1 MRWIIGEVQSKLKGC
16 YVFLEV
22 SGSGSQTLAGI
33 KIIWNACYN
42 TDFWA
47 PTPEVLIQ
55 CVWSGVQEFAFLT
68 SSQMMTIIL
77 VWEPHFEDL
86 ALRLLLRLHCLQGAM
101 QCALSWRQN
110 FE

>member
-1 MRWIIGEVQSKLKGC
+1 MGWIIREVQSKLTGC
-16 YVFLEV
+16 YVFLKV
-22 SGSGSQTLAGI
+22 SGGGSQTLAEV
-33 KIIWNACYN
+33 KVIWNAYYN

-55 CVWSGVQEFAFLT
+55 YIWGGVQKFAFLT
-68 SSQMMTIIL
+68 SSQMMKIIL

-86 ALRLLLRLHCLQGAM
+86 ALRLQLLLHCLQGAK

-110 FE
+110 IE

>member
-1 MRWIIGEVQSKLKGC
+1 MGWIIGEVQSKLKGFHV
-16 YVFLEV
+16 VFKV

-47 PTPEVLIQ
+47 PAPEVLIQ
-55 CVWSGVQEFAFLT
+55 CVWGGVQKFAFLT
-68 SSQMMTIIL
+68 SSQMMRIIL

-86 ALRLLLRLHCLQGAM
+86 AQRLQLLLHCLQGAK
-101 QCALSWRQN
+101 QCALRWRQN
-110 FE
+110 VE